1 MPVITALAGVHCTY
15 HHKGARIIN
24 GSVDACY
31 SYRSVFDRLSQNLT
45 AVLVEFGEF
54 VKEENTVVCERDFA
68 GARVGSAADKRRRGK
83 RVVGRSEGSVGEKG
97 SELAV

>member
-1 MPVITALAGVHCTY
+1 VSIEAAFAWIHRTY

-31 SYRSVFDRLSQNLT
+31 SYRSVLDRLSQNLT

-54 VKEENTVVCERDFA
+54 VKEENTVVCERDFT
-68 GARVGSAADKRRRGK
+68 GARVGSAADKCRRGK
-83 RVVGRSEGSVGEKG
+83 RVVGRSERSVGKKG
-97 SELAV
+97 SEFTV